1 MHVNRDLGVDR
12 LSALAAGLLL
22 LGSGGG
28 GDPGLLAPAA
38 RAAIAERGL
47 RTIGIDDL
55 GDDDLVAPIGFIG
68 STSLLREKLPS
79 GGEIGQAVDALR
91 RWTGRNPTA
100 LMSIEMAGVN
110 GFTPIVPAV
119 EMGLPLVDADLAGR
133 ALPRLDIV
141 SLVAA
146 GSALVPCAV
155 TGPGG
160 QVIVLDQVDAG
171 QVERLLREFV
181 ARTSGWGALAL
192 PFQTAAGLRDR
203 VVTGTLERA
212 LRIGEALAATPA
224 SASALEMATAV
235 GGRLLGAGRVLDS
248 ETGASLGGFDHTT
261 VTVRDSASGSILR
274 VEAENEFILAQRDG
288 EMVATAPTIITLLA
302 IPERRIVAVDDVRA
316 GLDVAILALPAPGWW
331 VETPVR
337 AAHISPA
344 AFGFEQEVVPW

>member
-12 LSALAAGLLL
+12 LGPLATGLLL

-38 RAAIAERGL
+38 RAAIADRGL

-79 GGEIGQAVDALR
+79 GGEIGHAVDALV
-91 RWTGRNPTA
+91 RWSGRAPTA

-119 EMGLPLVDADLAGR
+119 AMGLPLVDADLAGR

-146 GSALVPCAV
+146 DSTLVPCAV

-160 QVIVLDQVDAG
+160 QVIVLDDVDAG

-192 PFQTAAGLRDR
+192 PFQTAEGLRDR
-203 VVTGTLERA
+203 VVTGTLDRA
-212 LRIGEALAATPA
+212 LRIGDALAATPL
-224 SASALEMATAV
+224 SASAQDIAVAV
-235 GGRLLGAGRVLDS
+235 GGRLLGAGRVVDS
-248 ETGASLGGFDHTT
+248 ATGAYLGGFDHTT
-261 VTVRDSASGSILR
+261 VTVRDGASGAILR
-274 VEAENEFILAQRDG
+274 IEAENEFILAQRDG

-302 IPERRIVAVDDVRA
+302 IPERRVVAVDDVRV

-331 VETPVR
+331 LETPER
-337 AAHISPA
+337 AAHISPR
-344 AFGFEQEVVPW
+344 AFGFAQAVVPW